1 MASTTVFPQHY
12 GIVVCLSQLQCKG
25 VCTALLLRP
34 WRVAAI
40 ASFMP
45 YVSIQCRVIT
55 YLISPC
61 SDLLMVETIEYD
73 MLICGS
79 GLAGLRAAIAAA
91 KTAPSLKIA
100 IVSKLQ
106 VMRSHSV
113 SAEGGTAAVIFED
126 EGDTI
131 ESHVYDTVK
140 GSDFLADQDVAE
152 RLCVEMPREI
162 HQLDH
167 WGMPWSRRKDGRI
180 DQRNF
185 GGYSFP
191 RATFA
196 SDKVGFFEM
205 QTLYDTCQ
213 KFDNISYL
221 NEWFATSIVHDGKKF
236 VGITAIEIGS
246 GTFYS
251 IKAKSLVIATGGAGR
266 MYSFSTYA
274 LSSTPDGL
282 DMGLRAG
289 MALKDME
296 FVQFHPTGILPS
308 GILITEGAR
317 GEGGYLLNNRGERF
331 MKRYAA
337 SKMELAPRDI
347 VSRSVMTEIKEGRGF
362 KHETGV
368 ECMKLDLRHI
378 GDERIK
384 EKLGGIREI
393 SIKFS
398 GVDPAADLLDIRPVC
413 HYMMGGLHTN
423 IDGATE
429 IQGVWAAGEAACNS
443 VHGSNRLGANSTS
456 ECIVWGRITGEQ
468 AARYALEQSSASR
481 PPWPHHLVAAEEK
494 RIYDEIFRGG
504 GHVNPYEIRQKL
516 TDTLNE
522 KAYVYRSGQSLV
534 EGLRIIRDLRKQ
546 AWKHV
551 DDKASEYNTNFV
563 NVMEID
569 SMFRVAEIVLVGA
582 INRKESRGAHAR
594 IDYPKRD
601 DENFLHH
608 TLAYYDLEG
617 PIMKTHPVTITKY
630 KPVER
635 KY

>member
-1 MASTTVFPQHY
+1 MTDSLDFD
-12 GIVVCLSQLQCKG
+12 
-25 VCTALLLRP
+25 
-34 WRVAAI
+34 
-40 ASFMP
+40 
-45 YVSIQCRVIT
+45 
-55 YLISPC
+55 LI
-61 SDLLMVETIEYD
+61 
-73 MLICGS
+73 ICGS

-91 KTAPSLKIA
+91 KKGPHLKIGV
-100 IVSKLQ
+100 VSKVQ

-113 SAEGGTAAVIFED
+113 SAEGGTAAVLFEE

-131 ESHVYDTVK
+131 ESHIYDTVK

-152 RLCVEMPREI
+152 RLCVEMPKEI

-167 WGMPWSRRKDGRI
+167 WGMPWSRRPDGRI

-191 RATFA
+191 RATYA

-213 KFDNISYL
+213 KYENIEYL
-221 NEWFATSIVHDGKKF
+221 NEWFATSIIHDGKRF
-236 VGITAIEIGS
+236 MGLTAIELSS
-246 GTFYS
+246 GTFYT
-251 IKAKSLVIATGGAGR
+251 IKGKALIIATGGAGR
-266 MYSFSTYA
+266 LYSFSTYA

-282 DMGLRAG
+282 DMGYRAG

-317 GEGGYLLNNRGERF
+317 GEGAYLLNNKGERF

-337 SKMELAPRDI
+337 AKMELAPRDI
-347 VSRSVMTEIKEGRGF
+347 VSRSIMTEIQEGNGF

-368 ECMKLDLRHI
+368 DCMKLDLRHI
-378 GDERIK
+378 GDEKIK

-398 GVDPAADLLDIRPVC
+398 GIDPAKEMLDVRPVC
-413 HYMMGGLHTN
+413 HYMMGGIHTD

-456 ECIVWGRITGEQ
+456 ECIVWGKITGEL
-468 AARYALEQSSASR
+468 AAEYIQKNTQSST
-481 PPWPHHLVAAEEK
+481 WPHHLILAEEK
-494 RIYDEIFRGG
+494 RIYDGIFRGSG
-504 GHVNPYEIRQKL
+504 DVNPYEIRQQL
-516 TDTLNE
+516 TDTMNE
-522 KAYVYRSGQSLV
+522 KAYVYRNEIDLV
-534 EGLRIIRDLRKQ
+534 DGLKKIRELKKQ
-546 AWKHV
+546 TWKHV
-551 DDKASEYNTNFV
+551 DDKAKEYNTNFS
-563 NVMEID
+563 NVMELD
-569 SMFRVAEIVLVGA
+569 SMFRVAEIVLIGA

-594 IDYPKRD
+594 TDYPNRD
-601 DENFLHH
+601 DANFLHH
-608 TLAYYDLEG
+608 TLAYYDPNE

-630 KPVER
+630 QPVER